1 MFSSTSPAT
10 VRSKAGAILRVT
22 SGNFLEQFDF
32 FLFGFYAT
40 YIAHTFFPASSE
52 FASLMM
58 TFAVFGAGFLM
69 RPVGAIV
76 LGAYID
82 KVGRRKGLIVTLSIM
97 AAGTFLIVL
106 IPSYQ
111 SIGLWAP
118 LLVLTGRL
126 LQGFSAGAELGGV
139 SVYLA
144 EIATPG
150 RKGFYTSWQSG
161 SQQVAIMVAAAMG
174 FALNALMEESAI
186 REWGWRI
193 PFLFGCLIVPF
204 IFFLRRKLEET
215 EEFSARRHHLEMR
228 QVFKTLLGNW
238 QVVVAG
244 MLMVA
249 MTTTAFYLITVYAP
263 TFGKKVLMLSASDSL
278 LVTLLVAISNFI
290 WLPVGGALSDR
301 FGRKPVL
308 IAMTL
313 LALASSYPAL
323 TLLADAPSFSMM
335 LSVLLWLSFLYGLY
349 NGAMIPALTEI
360 MPAEVRVAGFSLAYS
375 LATAIFGGFTPVMS
389 TALIEY
395 TGDKASPGY
404 WMSFAA
410 EVKVMISGGFKA
422 ALEKLAPEYER
433 QTGDTIVIIPGP
445 SMGATPQ
452 AIPNRLAR
460 GEKADVVIM
469 VGDALAKLE
478 KTSQTQ
484 PGSRTE
490 LADSPVGMVV
500 KKGADVPDISS
511 EATLRNALLQASS
524 IAYSDSASGRYVS
537 QTLFKKLGIEKEAA
551 AKATMVERIPVAS
564 EVAKGKYAVGFQQAR
579 SPVTLNI
586 LTRGKRC

>member
-1 MFSSTSPAT
+1 MHSTTSLMST
-10 VRSKAGAILRVT
+10 RDRIGAILRVT

-69 RPVGAIV
+69 RPIGAIV

-97 AAGTFLIVL
+97 ATGTFLIVL

-111 SIGLWAP
+111 TIGLWAP
-118 LLVLTGRL
+118 LLVLIGRL

-161 SQQVAIMVAAAMG
+161 SQQVAIMVAAAIG
-174 FALNALMEESAI
+174 FALNATLEHEEIAD
-186 REWGWRI
+186 WGWRI
-193 PFLFGCLIVPF
+193 PFVFGCLIVPF
-204 IFFLRRKLEET
+204 IFILRRKLEET
-215 EEFSARRHHLEMR
+215 QEFTARRHHLAMR
-228 QVFKTLLGNW
+228 QVFATLLANW
-238 QVVVAG
+238 QVVIAG
-244 MLMVA
+244 MMMVA

-278 LVTLLVAISNFI
+278 LVTLLVAISNFF

-301 FGRKPVL
+301 FGRRPVL

-313 LALASSYPAL
+313 LALATAWPVL
-323 TLLADAPSFSMM
+323 TLLANAPSFLMM
-335 LSVLLWLSFLYGLY
+335 LSVLLWLSFIYGMY

-375 LATAIFGGFTPVMS
+375 LATAVFGGFTPVIS

-410 EVKVMISGGFKA
+410 ICGLLATCYLYRRSAV
-422 ALEKLAPEYER
+422 AL
-433 QTGDTIVIIPGP
+433 QT
-445 SMGATPQ
+445 
-452 AIPNRLAR
+452 AR
-460 GEKADVVIM
+460 
-469 VGDALAKLE
+469 
-478 KTSQTQ
+478 
-484 PGSRTE
+484 
-490 LADSPVGMVV
+490 
-500 KKGADVPDISS
+500 
-511 EATLRNALLQASS
+511 
-524 IAYSDSASGRYVS
+524 
-537 QTLFKKLGIEKEAA
+537 
-551 AKATMVERIPVAS
+551 
-564 EVAKGKYAVGFQQAR
+564 
-579 SPVTLNI
+579 
-586 LTRGKRC
+586 

>member
-1 MFSSTSPAT
+1 MHSTTSLMST
-10 VRSKAGAILRVT
+10 RDRIGAILRVT

-69 RPVGAIV
+69 RPIGAIV

-97 AAGTFLIVL
+97 ATGTFLIVL

-111 SIGLWAP
+111 TIGLWAP
-118 LLVLTGRL
+118 LLVLIGRL

-161 SQQVAIMVAAAMG
+161 SQQVAIMVAATMG
-174 FALNALMEESAI
+174 FALNAVLEQSAI
-186 REWGWRI
+186 SDWGWRI
-193 PFLFGCLIVPF
+193 PFVFGCLIVPF
-204 IFFLRRKLEET
+204 IFILRRKLEET
-215 EEFSARRHHLEMR
+215 QEFTARRHHLAMR
-228 QVFKTLLGNW
+228 QVFATLLANW
-238 QVVVAG
+238 QVVIAG
-244 MLMVA
+244 MMMVA

-278 LVTLLVAISNFI
+278 LVTLLVAISNFF

-301 FGRKPVL
+301 FGRRPVL

-313 LALASSYPAL
+313 LALATAWPAL
-323 TLLADAPSFSMM
+323 TLLANAPSFLMM
-335 LSVLLWLSFLYGLY
+335 LSVLLWLSFIYGMY

-375 LATAIFGGFTPVMS
+375 LATAVFGGFTPVIS

-410 EVKVMISGGFKA
+410 ICGLLATCYLYRRSAV
-422 ALEKLAPEYER
+422 AL
-433 QTGDTIVIIPGP
+433 QT
-445 SMGATPQ
+445 
-452 AIPNRLAR
+452 AR
-460 GEKADVVIM
+460 
-469 VGDALAKLE
+469 
-478 KTSQTQ
+478 
-484 PGSRTE
+484 
-490 LADSPVGMVV
+490 
-500 KKGADVPDISS
+500 
-511 EATLRNALLQASS
+511 
-524 IAYSDSASGRYVS
+524 
-537 QTLFKKLGIEKEAA
+537 
-551 AKATMVERIPVAS
+551 
-564 EVAKGKYAVGFQQAR
+564 
-579 SPVTLNI
+579 
-586 LTRGKRC
+586 

>member
-1 MFSSTSPAT
+1 MHSTTSLMST
-10 VRSKAGAILRVT
+10 RDRLGAILRVT

-69 RPVGAIV
+69 RPIGAIV

-82 KVGRRKGLIVTLSIM
+82 KVGRRKGLIVTLTIM
-97 AAGTFLIVL
+97 ATGTFLIVL
-106 IPSYQ
+106 IPPYQ
-111 SIGLWAP
+111 TIGLWAP
-118 LLVLTGRL
+118 LLVLIGRL

-174 FALNALMEESAI
+174 FALNAVLEQSAI
-186 REWGWRI
+186 SDWGWRI

-204 IFFLRRKLEET
+204 IFVLRRKLEET
-215 EEFSARRHHLEMR
+215 QEFTARRHHLAMR
-228 QVFKTLLGNW
+228 QVFATLLANW
-238 QVVVAG
+238 QVVIAG
-244 MLMVA
+244 MMMVA

-278 LVTLLVAISNFI
+278 LVTLLVAISNFF

-301 FGRKPVL
+301 FGRRPVL

-313 LALASSYPAL
+313 LALATAWPAL
-323 TLLADAPSFSMM
+323 TMLANAPSFLMM
-335 LSVLLWLSFLYGLY
+335 LSVLLWLSFIYGMY

-375 LATAIFGGFTPVMS
+375 LATAVFGGFTPVIS

-410 EVKVMISGGFKA
+410 VCGLLATCYLYRRSAV
-422 ALEKLAPEYER
+422 AL
-433 QTGDTIVIIPGP
+433 QT
-445 SMGATPQ
+445 
-452 AIPNRLAR
+452 AR
-460 GEKADVVIM
+460 
-469 VGDALAKLE
+469 
-478 KTSQTQ
+478 
-484 PGSRTE
+484 
-490 LADSPVGMVV
+490 
-500 KKGADVPDISS
+500 
-511 EATLRNALLQASS
+511 
-524 IAYSDSASGRYVS
+524 
-537 QTLFKKLGIEKEAA
+537 
-551 AKATMVERIPVAS
+551 
-564 EVAKGKYAVGFQQAR
+564 
-579 SPVTLNI
+579 
-586 LTRGKRC
+586 

>member
-1 MFSSTSPAT
+1 MDAFITLISFPVLFQSSATGARQRVDNKLETCMHSTTSLMST
-10 VRSKAGAILRVT
+10 RDRLGAILRVT

-69 RPVGAIV
+69 RPIGAIV

-97 AAGTFLIVL
+97 ATGTFLIVL

-111 SIGLWAP
+111 TIGLWAP
-118 LLVLTGRL
+118 LLVLIGRL

-174 FALNALMEESAI
+174 FALNAVLEQSAI
-186 REWGWRI
+186 SDWGWRI
-193 PFLFGCLIVPF
+193 PFVFGCLIVPF
-204 IFFLRRKLEET
+204 IFILRRKLEET
-215 EEFSARRHHLEMR
+215 QEFTARRHHLAMR
-228 QVFKTLLGNW
+228 QVFATLLANW
-238 QVVVAG
+238 QVVIAG
-244 MLMVA
+244 MMMVA

-278 LVTLLVAISNFI
+278 LVTLLVAISNFF

-301 FGRKPVL
+301 FGRRPVL

-313 LALASSYPAL
+313 LALATAWPAL
-323 TLLADAPSFSMM
+323 TMLANAPSFLMM
-335 LSVLLWLSFLYGLY
+335 LSVLLWLSFIYGMY

-375 LATAIFGGFTPVMS
+375 LATAVFGGFTPVIS

-410 EVKVMISGGFKA
+410 VCGLLATCYLYRRSAV
-422 ALEKLAPEYER
+422 AL
-433 QTGDTIVIIPGP
+433 QT
-445 SMGATPQ
+445 
-452 AIPNRLAR
+452 AR
-460 GEKADVVIM
+460 
-469 VGDALAKLE
+469 
-478 KTSQTQ
+478 
-484 PGSRTE
+484 
-490 LADSPVGMVV
+490 
-500 KKGADVPDISS
+500 
-511 EATLRNALLQASS
+511 
-524 IAYSDSASGRYVS
+524 
-537 QTLFKKLGIEKEAA
+537 
-551 AKATMVERIPVAS
+551 
-564 EVAKGKYAVGFQQAR
+564 
-579 SPVTLNI
+579 
-586 LTRGKRC
+586 

>member
-1 MFSSTSPAT
+1 MHLPAT
-10 VRSKAGAILRVT
+10 TMTIRARVSAILRVT

-69 RPVGAIV
+69 RPIGAIV

-97 AAGTFLIVL
+97 ATGTFLIVL

-111 SIGLWAP
+111 AIGLWAP
-118 LLVLTGRL
+118 LLVLCGRL

-150 RKGFYTSWQSG
+150 NKGFYTSWQSG

-174 FALNALMEESAI
+174 FALNMALEESTIHDWA
-186 REWGWRI
+186 WRI

-204 IFFLRRKLEET
+204 IFLLRRRLEET
-215 EEFSARRHHLEMR
+215 QQFQTRRHHLAMR
-228 QVFKTLLGNW
+228 DVFKTLLANW

-290 WLPVGGALSDR
+290 WLPIGGALSDR
-301 FGRKPVL
+301 FGRKTVL
-308 IAMTL
+308 VTMAL
-313 LALASSYPAL
+313 LALITAYPAL
-323 TLLADAPSFSMM
+323 SLLAHAPSFSMM
-335 LSVLLWLSFLYGLY
+335 LSVLLWLSFIYGLY
-349 NGAMIPALTEI
+349 NGAMVPALTEI
-360 MPAEVRVAGFSLAYS
+360 MPVEVRVAGFSLAYS
-375 LATAIFGGFTPVMS
+375 LATAVFGGFTPVIS

-410 EVKVMISGGFKA
+410 VC
-422 ALEKLAPEYER
+422 ALL
-433 QTGDTIVIIPGP
+433 
-445 SMGATPQ
+445 
-452 AIPNRLAR
+452 
-460 GEKADVVIM
+460 
-469 VGDALAKLE
+469 
-478 KTSQTQ
+478 
-484 PGSRTE
+484 
-490 LADSPVGMVV
+490 
-500 KKGADVPDISS
+500 
-511 EATLRNALLQASS
+511 ATLYLYRRRALSLQTSH
-524 IAYSDSASGRYVS
+524 
-537 QTLFKKLGIEKEAA
+537 
-551 AKATMVERIPVAS
+551 
-564 EVAKGKYAVGFQQAR
+564 
-579 SPVTLNI
+579 
-586 LTRGKRC
+586 

>member
-1 MFSSTSPAT
+1 MQTSLPHNLTA
-10 VRSKAGAILRVT
+10 RERLSAIFRVT

-97 AAGTFLIVL
+97 ASGTFLIVL
-106 IPSYQ
+106 VPSWQ
-111 SIGLWAP
+111 SIGFWAP
-118 LLVLTGRL
+118 LIVLIGRL

-161 SQQVAIMVAAAMG
+161 SQQIAIMVAAGMG
-174 FALNALMEESAI
+174 FALNAMLEETAI

-193 PFLFGCLIVPF
+193 PFLSGCLIVPF
-204 IFFLRRKLEET
+204 IFLLRRKLEET
-215 EEFSARRHHLEMR
+215 EEFKARRSHPDMR
-228 QVFKTLLGNW
+228 QVFKTLMNNW
-238 QVVVAG
+238 PVVIAG

-278 LVTLLVAISNFI
+278 LVTFFVAISNFC
-290 WLPVGGALSDR
+290 WLPIGGALSDR

-308 IAMTL
+308 VTMAL
-313 LALASSYPAL
+313 LALTTSYPAL
-323 TLLADAPSFSMM
+323 HMLASAPGFSMM
-335 LSVLLWLSFLYGLY
+335 LGVLLWLSFIYGLY

-360 MPAEVRVAGFSLAYS
+360 MPGEVRVAGFSLAYS
-375 LATAIFGGFTPVMS
+375 LATALFGGFTPIMS
-389 TALIEY
+389 TGLIEL

-410 EVKVMISGGFKA
+410 IC
-422 ALEKLAPEYER
+422 ALL
-433 QTGDTIVIIPGP
+433 
-445 SMGATPQ
+445 
-452 AIPNRLAR
+452 
-460 GEKADVVIM
+460 
-469 VGDALAKLE
+469 
-478 KTSQTQ
+478 
-484 PGSRTE
+484 
-490 LADSPVGMVV
+490 
-500 KKGADVPDISS
+500 
-511 EATLRNALLQASS
+511 ATLFLYRRSAAHFQHASKS
-524 IAYSDSASGRYVS
+524 LS
-537 QTLFKKLGIEKEAA
+537 
-551 AKATMVERIPVAS
+551 
-564 EVAKGKYAVGFQQAR
+564 
-579 SPVTLNI
+579 
-586 LTRGKRC
+586 